1 VYEGFRKHPL
11 ALTGAFVA
19 LLVLFGAV
27 VWGSGWGT
35 RELAQAQDVVHGGLD
50 EPGKDSDEGK
60 RPAGSKEVSEVGDL
74 PEDEGPHGPE
84 LDMSKPTL
92 SNVGLAEGDAT
103 SWGGVDD
110 EDPAVGT
117 SVEPD
122 SEDNIAL
129 DHGSERVRVPEV
141 RGGSAEEASQVLS
154 DSGHV
159 VAGTAERPSREP
171 SETVIGTDPAVGSS
185 VERGTTVSIVLS
197 SGPTSQEDSNGGEDE
212 ARVTTKEETTV
223 TTQPSKTRK
232 RNQKS
237 STAVS
242 KG

>member
-1 VYEGFRKHPL
+1 
-11 ALTGAFVA
+11 VA
-19 LLVLFGAV
+19 LLVLLGTV
-27 VWGSGWGT
+27 VWGPRWGT
-35 RELAQAQDVVHGGLD
+35 QELAQAQDVAREGLD

-60 RPAGSKEVSEVGDL
+60 RPAGSKGVSEMGDL
-74 PEDEGPHGPE
+74 PEDEGQHGPKM
-84 LDMSKPTL
+84 DT
-92 SNVGLAEGDAT
+92 SNPMLANIRLAGGDDT
-103 SWGGVDD
+103 SQGGVDS
-110 EDPAVGT
+110 EDPGAGMLA
-117 SVEPD
+117 EPD
-122 SEDNIAL
+122 SEDNVGL
-129 DHGSERVRVPEV
+129 GHGPERVRVPEV

-159 VAGTAERPSREP
+159 VAVTAKRPSREP
-171 SETVIGTDPAVGSS
+171 SGTVIGTDPVEGSS

-197 SGPTSQEDSNGGEDE
+197 SGATSQEDSNGGEDE

-232 RNQKS
+232 WNQKS